1 MDEFNKLKNELFL
14 NIADGL
20 AKIERYLEE
29 REKALKDDEVSNCI
43 KTFTTSE
50 AAEIL
55 HVSRQTLSLLAKTG
69 KIRATK
75 LGQGWIF
82 RETELKNFLEREE
95 MKRDSYVG

>member
-1 MDEFNKLKNELFL
+1 M

-20 AKIERYLEE
+20 AKIERYLED

-43 KTFTTSE
+43 KTYTTGE

-82 RETELKNFLEREE
+82 RETELKSFLEREE
-95 MKRDSYVG
+95 RKRSNHESA